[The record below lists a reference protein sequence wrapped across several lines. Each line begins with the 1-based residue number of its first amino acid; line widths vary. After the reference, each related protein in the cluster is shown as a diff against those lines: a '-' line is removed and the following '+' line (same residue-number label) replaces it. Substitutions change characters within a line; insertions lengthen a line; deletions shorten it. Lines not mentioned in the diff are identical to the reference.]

1 MRLNRFSDYSFR
13 VLIHL
18 ALEPERLISISEIA
32 GAYGISQ
39 NHLVKVAHSLSL
51 NGLVKT
57 VRGRSGGLKLAR
69 PAHEITVGEVFRSTE
84 ETMRLADCANCFLT
98 PACGLTG
105 VLAQGMAAMLKV
117 FDSRTIADLVQQGP
131 ALRRQLARTGRLS
144 RKPREKLK
152 A

>member
-1 MRLNRFSDYSFR
+1 MRLTRYSDYSFR

-18 ALEPERLISISEIA
+18 ALEPERLFSISEIA
-32 GAYGISQ
+32 GAHGISQ
-39 NHLVKVAHSLSL
+39 NHLVKVVHALSL

-57 VRGRSGGLKLAR
+57 VRGRSGGIKLAR
-69 PAHEITVGEVFRSTE
+69 PAHEISVGEVFRCTE
-84 ETMRLADCANCFLT
+84 ETIRLADCATCFLS

-131 ALRRQLARTGRLS
+131 ALRRQIARKAPAP
-144 RKPREKLK
+144 RKARAKT